1 MTRILLSLLVTL
13 SLFSA
18 SAQFKKGDLLI
29 GGDLSYSSNKTTS
42 IYYTGEQKTNYGVFD
57 ISFGKA
63 LKENAVVGINLSYQ
77 PNVNTY
83 NYGAGLI
90 TNRTDNYGIGIFYRM
105 YKNLGKDFYLFGEV
119 GGGYN
124 GSTSS
129 MTDST
134 GNKTSTGTGY
144 GGRIYITPGIAYKIS
159 KKFFLELSIPEIFNA
174 AYSSTKTK
182 AGSVTISSSDA
193 FAAGVNIDSNPLNS
207 LGIGF
212 RLIL

>member
-1 MTRILLSLLVTL
+1 MTRILLSLLVTF
-13 SLFSA
+13 SIFSA
-18 SAQFKKGDLLI
+18 SAQFKKADMLI
-29 GGDLSYSSNKTTS
+29 GADLSYSSNKTTS
-42 IYYTGEQKTNYGVFD
+42 VYYTGEQKTNSGVFD

-63 LKENAVVGINLSYQ
+63 IKDNAVVGINLSYQ
-77 PNVNTY
+77 PNLNTY

-90 TNRTDNYGIGIFYRM
+90 SNRTDNYGIGIFYRV
-105 YKNLGKDFYLFGEV
+105 YKNLGKDFYLFGEA

-134 GNKTSTGTGY
+134 GNKTSTGTGS

-159 KKFFLELSIPEIFNA
+159 SKFFLELSIPEIFNA
-174 AYSSTKTK
+174 AYTSTKTK
-182 AGSVTISSSDA
+182 AGSVTINSSDA
-193 FAAGVNIDSNPLNS
+193 FAAGVNIDSNPLTS